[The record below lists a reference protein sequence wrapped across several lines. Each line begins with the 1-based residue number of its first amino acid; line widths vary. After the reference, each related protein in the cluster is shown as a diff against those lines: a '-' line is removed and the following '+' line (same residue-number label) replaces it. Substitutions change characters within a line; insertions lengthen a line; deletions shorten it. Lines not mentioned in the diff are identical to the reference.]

1 MIEINVILARLEKQI
16 MQKHV
21 GMCNIKKFIS
31 GIWELDIATQILIC
45 TPTSHYFTIC
55 IIYTK

>member
-1 MIEINVILARLEKQI
+1 MIEINVILARLEIKF

-21 GMCNIKKFIS
+21 DMCNIKKFIS

-45 TPTSHYFTIC
+45 TPTSHYFAIC
-55 IIYTK
+55 KISNK